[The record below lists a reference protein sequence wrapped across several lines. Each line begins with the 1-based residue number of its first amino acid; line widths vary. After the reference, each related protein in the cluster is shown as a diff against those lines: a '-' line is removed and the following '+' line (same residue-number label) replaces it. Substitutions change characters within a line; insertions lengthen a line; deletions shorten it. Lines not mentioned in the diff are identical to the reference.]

1 VPHLSIFYNQEQ
13 ASVGCLL
20 QFYIQ
25 SITKLWWET
34 PGILYP
40 FLLFYYDFSFL
51 VAGGNRKREGSHL
64 DGEDIS
70 LNVNAYEA
78 PF

>member
-1 VPHLSIFYNQEQ
+1 
-13 ASVGCLL
+13 
-20 QFYIQ
+20 
-25 SITKLWWET
+25 LWWET

>member
-1 VPHLSIFYNQEQ
+1 VPHVSIIYNQEQ
-13 ASVGCLL
+13 ASIGCLL
-20 QFYIQ
+20 KSYIR
-25 SITKLWWET
+25 SIPTLQGGP